1 VLADRC
7 DLLQS
12 GEQVAVLIQ
21 VADDGLG
28 GAADLVGIK
37 LTLNCERKWSP
48 SVTGAERKVSNEG
61 FSTDS
66 EAGLL

>member
-1 VLADRC
+1 MMD
-7 DLLQS
+7 S
-12 GEQVAVLIQ
+12 
-21 VADDGLG
+21 
-28 GAADLVGIK
+28 AASRTSSEIK